1 MLEALPWFYGLM
13 IPDVRRWSWL
23 ENSPALVSAEHDL
36 DRVPACWHERGQS
49 IRACEDSFWLEA
61 ERRAYVF

>member
-13 IPDVRRWSWL
+13 IPDVRRRSWS
-23 ENSPALVSAEHDL
+23 ENPSALVSAEHDL
-36 DRVPACWHERGQS
+36 DRVTAKPSYSGQS

-61 ERRAYVF
+61 